1 MEDNN
6 NKNKPKK
13 TQGKN
18 IGCILYP
25 DSKLGNFNSGDQLYP
40 IFNFYSATCKVAYI
54 LHDKDKKED
63 GTDIKPH
70 YHCIIQS
77 KDTLSL
83 RKFQETWKISGY
95 CSEILDNWEASV
107 QYLAH
112 LNPGYDKAD
121 DGGHIYEIKEIRSN
135 FTLDKYFN
143 SLKSSD
149 PEYVQLLKIIN
160 WASHNHANY
169 YQILKYA
176 GEHGYFSTYRKC
188 YRMIYDILGSKN
200 YVYESQLV
208 DLDEI
213 IPEDFIK
220 E

>member
-1 MEDNN
+1 MSNGQI
-6 NKNKPKK
+6 KK
-13 TQGKN
+13 TSGKI
-18 IGCILYP
+18 IGLILYP
-25 DSKLGNFNSGDQLYP
+25 DAKRGSFNSAEIIDDLW
-40 IFNFYSATCKVAYI
+40 NFYSPTCDVAYA
-54 LHDKDKKED
+54 LHDQDKKKD
-63 GTDIKPH
+63 GSIIKPH
-70 YHCIIQS
+70 IHFDIRSRNTFSLSTIQE
-77 KDTLSL
+77 K
-83 RKFQETWKISGY
+83 WKISGY
-95 CSEILDNWEASV
+95 CSMILDKWEESV
-107 QYLAH
+107 QYLCH
-112 LNPGYDKAD
+112 QNPNYDGS
-121 DGGHIYEIKEIRSN
+121 DGGYVYDQNIIKCN
-135 FTLDKYFN
+135 FNLEKYFRN
-143 SLKSSD
+143 NKSSD

-213 IPEDFIK
+213 IPEEFIK